1 MCESDVHIVQ
11 VYERISVVQR
21 KSNSM
26 QQGVKGRSTIARYNV
41 IWKLLPSSKVN
52 YIWEQDDE
60 VDQAFCQ
67 LQRQIFVSEFSCL
80 VSKVYFNIFLYMYH

>member
-41 IWKLLPSSKVN
+41 I
-52 YIWEQDDE
+52 
-60 VDQAFCQ
+60 
-67 LQRQIFVSEFSCL
+67 
-80 VSKVYFNIFLYMYH
+80 